1 MGIIKPSCGEIFLD
15 NKKIK
20 YHNDQFKLNIGYV
33 DQISK
38 LLDDTLKNNI
48 TLLDEMNIEQN
59 KRYKD
64 LIEKCGLEKLDKD
77 IQSRTDKKI
86 GEDSKFISGGEKQ
99 RISIARTLF
108 RDPESIIFDEPTSAL
123 DIENE
128 EKIMNLINQFK
139 KDKIIM
145 VITHNMKFLSNFD
158 DVYIL
163 KNGILKKLHSPTN
176 EKTKIATIIECRMGS
191 SRLPGKVLLPILNKP
206 ALLLLIERIKKI
218 IPSTKIILATTTN
231 KKDDEI
237 VNFAKKNKINFFRGS
252 EKNVFKRVVDAAKF
266 YKVDV
271 INSVCGDCMLL
282 DPKLVSEA
290 LKVFLKL
297 KKVNQVDILTYDRLP
312 HGFDCTIVDA
322 KKLIESY
329 KYVKND
335 YEKDNPTFCL
345 RKIKKYK
352 KFHLIADKK
361 IQNDDLSLALDFWE
375 DYEII
380 NIIYNNLYN
389 KKKFWY
395 QKNFEFS
402 KKKSRI
408 IEN

>member
-1 MGIIKPSCGEIFLD
+1 
-15 NKKIK
+15 
-20 YHNDQFKLNIGYV
+20 
-33 DQISK
+33 
-38 LLDDTLKNNI
+38 
-48 TLLDEMNIEQN
+48 
-59 KRYKD
+59 
-64 LIEKCGLEKLDKD
+64 
-77 IQSRTDKKI
+77 
-86 GEDSKFISGGEKQ
+86 
-99 RISIARTLF
+99 
-108 RDPESIIFDEPTSAL
+108 
-123 DIENE
+123 
-128 EKIMNLINQFK
+128 
-139 KDKIIM
+139 
-145 VITHNMKFLSNFD
+145 MK
-158 DVYIL
+158 
-163 KNGILKKLHSPTN
+163 
-176 EKTKIATIIECRMGS
+176 KTKIATIIECRMGS

-389 KKKFWY
+389 KKNFGIKKILNFLK
-395 QKNFEFS
+395 KNTELLKINSNLKRNFYPEIS
-402 KKKSRI
+402 WWKNEK
-408 IEN
+408 N

>member
-1 MGIIKPSCGEIFLD
+1 
-15 NKKIK
+15 
-20 YHNDQFKLNIGYV
+20 
-33 DQISK
+33 
-38 LLDDTLKNNI
+38 
-48 TLLDEMNIEQN
+48 
-59 KRYKD
+59 
-64 LIEKCGLEKLDKD
+64 
-77 IQSRTDKKI
+77 
-86 GEDSKFISGGEKQ
+86 
-99 RISIARTLF
+99 
-108 RDPESIIFDEPTSAL
+108 
-123 DIENE
+123 
-128 EKIMNLINQFK
+128 
-139 KDKIIM
+139 
-145 VITHNMKFLSNFD
+145 MK
-158 DVYIL
+158 
-163 KNGILKKLHSPTN
+163 
-176 EKTKIATIIECRMGS
+176 KTKIATIIECRMGS

-218 IPSTKIILATTTN
+218 IPSTKIILATTLLKTFFSDPL
-231 KKDDEI
+231 KKLI
-237 VNFAKKNKINFFRGS
+237 LFFFAKLTISSSFLL
-252 EKNVFKRVVDAAKF
+252 VDAAKF

-389 KKKFWY
+389 KKNFGIKKILNFLK
-395 QKNFEFS
+395 KNPELLKINSNLKRNFYPEIS
-402 KKKSRI
+402 WWKNEK
-408 IEN
+408 N

>member
-1 MGIIKPSCGEIFLD
+1 
-15 NKKIK
+15 
-20 YHNDQFKLNIGYV
+20 
-33 DQISK
+33 
-38 LLDDTLKNNI
+38 
-48 TLLDEMNIEQN
+48 
-59 KRYKD
+59 
-64 LIEKCGLEKLDKD
+64 
-77 IQSRTDKKI
+77 
-86 GEDSKFISGGEKQ
+86 
-99 RISIARTLF
+99 
-108 RDPESIIFDEPTSAL
+108 
-123 DIENE
+123 
-128 EKIMNLINQFK
+128 
-139 KDKIIM
+139 
-145 VITHNMKFLSNFD
+145 MK
-158 DVYIL
+158 
-163 KNGILKKLHSPTN
+163 
-176 EKTKIATIIECRMGS
+176 KTKIATIIECRMGS

-345 RKIKKYK
+345 RK
-352 KFHLIADKK
+352 
-361 IQNDDLSLALDFWE
+361 
-375 DYEII
+375 
-380 NIIYNNLYN
+380 
-389 KKKFWY
+389 
-395 QKNFEFS
+395 
-402 KKKSRI
+402 
-408 IEN
+408 

>member
-1 MGIIKPSCGEIFLD
+1 
-15 NKKIK
+15 
-20 YHNDQFKLNIGYV
+20 
-33 DQISK
+33 
-38 LLDDTLKNNI
+38 
-48 TLLDEMNIEQN
+48 
-59 KRYKD
+59 
-64 LIEKCGLEKLDKD
+64 
-77 IQSRTDKKI
+77 
-86 GEDSKFISGGEKQ
+86 
-99 RISIARTLF
+99 
-108 RDPESIIFDEPTSAL
+108 
-123 DIENE
+123 
-128 EKIMNLINQFK
+128 
-139 KDKIIM
+139 
-145 VITHNMKFLSNFD
+145 MK
-158 DVYIL
+158 
-163 KNGILKKLHSPTN
+163 
-176 EKTKIATIIECRMGS
+176 KTKIATIIECRMGS

-361 IQNDDLSLALDFWE
+361 FKMTIYHLHLIFGKIMKLLISS
-375 DYEII
+375 II
-380 NIIYNNLYN
+380 IFII
-389 KKKFWY
+389 KKFWY

>member
-1 MGIIKPSCGEIFLD
+1 
-15 NKKIK
+15 
-20 YHNDQFKLNIGYV
+20 
-33 DQISK
+33 
-38 LLDDTLKNNI
+38 
-48 TLLDEMNIEQN
+48 
-59 KRYKD
+59 
-64 LIEKCGLEKLDKD
+64 
-77 IQSRTDKKI
+77 
-86 GEDSKFISGGEKQ
+86 
-99 RISIARTLF
+99 
-108 RDPESIIFDEPTSAL
+108 
-123 DIENE
+123 
-128 EKIMNLINQFK
+128 
-139 KDKIIM
+139 
-145 VITHNMKFLSNFD
+145 
-158 DVYIL
+158 
-163 KNGILKKLHSPTN
+163 
-176 EKTKIATIIECRMGS
+176 MGS

-389 KKKFWY
+389 KKNFGIKKILNFLK
-395 QKNFEFS
+395 KNPELLKINSNLKRNFYPEIS
-402 KKKSRI
+402 WWKNEK
-408 IEN
+408 N

>member
-1 MGIIKPSCGEIFLD
+1 M
-15 NKKIK
+15 
-20 YHNDQFKLNIGYV
+20 
-33 DQISK
+33 
-38 LLDDTLKNNI
+38 
-48 TLLDEMNIEQN
+48 
-59 KRYKD
+59 
-64 LIEKCGLEKLDKD
+64 
-77 IQSRTDKKI
+77 
-86 GEDSKFISGGEKQ
+86 
-99 RISIARTLF
+99 
-108 RDPESIIFDEPTSAL
+108 
-123 DIENE
+123 
-128 EKIMNLINQFK
+128 
-139 KDKIIM
+139 
-145 VITHNMKFLSNFD
+145 
-158 DVYIL
+158 
-163 KNGILKKLHSPTN
+163 
-176 EKTKIATIIECRMGS
+176 
-191 SRLPGKVLLPILNKP
+191 PGKVLLPILNKP

-361 IQNDDLSLALDFWE
+361 IQNKDLSLALDFWE

-389 KKKFWY
+389 KKFWY
-395 QKNFEFS
+395 QKF
-402 KKKSRI
+402 
-408 IEN
+408 

>member
-1 MGIIKPSCGEIFLD
+1 MFL
-15 NKKIK
+15 
-20 YHNDQFKLNIGYV
+20 
-33 DQISK
+33 
-38 LLDDTLKNNI
+38 
-48 TLLDEMNIEQN
+48 
-59 KRYKD
+59 
-64 LIEKCGLEKLDKD
+64 
-77 IQSRTDKKI
+77 
-86 GEDSKFISGGEKQ
+86 
-99 RISIARTLF
+99 
-108 RDPESIIFDEPTSAL
+108 
-123 DIENE
+123 
-128 EKIMNLINQFK
+128 
-139 KDKIIM
+139 
-145 VITHNMKFLSNFD
+145 
-158 DVYIL
+158 
-163 KNGILKKLHSPTN
+163 
-176 EKTKIATIIECRMGS
+176 
-191 SRLPGKVLLPILNKP
+191 
-206 ALLLLIERIKKI
+206 
-218 IPSTKIILATTTN
+218 
-231 KKDDEI
+231 
-237 VNFAKKNKINFFRGS
+237 
-252 EKNVFKRVVDAAKF
+252 KRVVDAAKF

-389 KKKFWY
+389 KKNFGIKKILNFLK
-395 QKNFEFS
+395 KNPELLKINSNLKEIFILKLVGGRMKKIENTIIIGLGNVGALYDKNLKHHVTTHLKSLEILKEFNLNYVIDTNKT
-402 KKKSRI
+402 KKKI
-408 IEN
+408 NK

>member
-1 MGIIKPSCGEIFLD
+1 M
-15 NKKIK
+15 
-20 YHNDQFKLNIGYV
+20 
-33 DQISK
+33 
-38 LLDDTLKNNI
+38 KN
-48 TLLDEMNIEQN
+48 
-59 KRYKD
+59 
-64 LIEKCGLEKLDKD
+64 
-77 IQSRTDKKI
+77 
-86 GEDSKFISGGEKQ
+86 
-99 RISIARTLF
+99 F
-108 RDPESIIFDEPTSAL
+108 R
-123 DIENE
+123 
-128 EKIMNLINQFK
+128 
-139 KDKIIM
+139 
-145 VITHNMKFLSNFD
+145 
-158 DVYIL
+158 
-163 KNGILKKLHSPTN
+163 
-176 EKTKIATIIECRMGS
+176 IATIIECRMGS

-252 EKNVFKRVVDAAKF
+252 EKNVFKRVVDAANF

-375 DYEII
+375 DYELI

-389 KKKFWY
+389 KKNFGIKKILNFLK
-395 QKNFEFS
+395 KNPELLKINSNLKRNFYPEIS
-402 KKKSRI
+402 WWKNEK
-408 IEN
+408 N